1 MVKSLTLNRPRR
13 RMSRIEEAIK
23 KLETILDHHLCF
35 SRREELQE
43 VISLLQEEL
52 ALRSAAAKQAKTS
65 HEETGQIVCGSN
77 PQNPNALD

>member
-1 MVKSLTLNRPRR
+1 MSL
-13 RMSRIEEAIK
+13 IEEAIK

-52 ALRSAAAKQAKTS
+52 SLRSTAAEHAKISDA
-65 HEETGQIVCGSN
+65 ETKQRI
-77 PQNPNALD
+77 

>member
-1 MVKSLTLNRPRR
+1 
-13 RMSRIEEAIK
+13 MSRIEEVIN

-52 ALRSAAAKQAKTS
+52 AQRSSAAKQAKTS
-65 HEETGQIVCGSN
+65 DEETGQICGSN
-77 PQNPNALD
+77 TQNPKALD

>member
-1 MVKSLTLNRPRR
+1 
-13 RMSRIEEAIK
+13 MSRIEEAIK

-52 ALRSAAAKQAKTS
+52 ALRSTAAKQAKTS
-65 HEETGQIVCGSN
+65 HEETG
-77 PQNPNALD
+77 

>member
-1 MVKSLTLNRPRR
+1 
-13 RMSRIEEAIK
+13 MSRIEEAIK

-52 ALRSAAAKQAKTS
+52 ALRSSALQAS
-65 HEETGQIVCGSN
+65 E
-77 PQNPNALD
+77 DF

>member
-1 MVKSLTLNRPRR
+1 
-13 RMSRIEEAIK
+13 MSRIEEAIK

-52 ALRSAAAKQAKTS
+52 ALRSIAAKQAETS
-65 HEETGQIVCGSN
+65 DEETGQMTCGSS
-77 PQNPNALD
+77 PQNPKAPD

>member
-1 MVKSLTLNRPRR
+1 
-13 RMSRIEEAIK
+13 MSRIEEAIK

-52 ALRSAAAKQAKTS
+52 ALRSTTAQQAKIS
-65 HEETGQIVCGSN
+65 DAETKQRS
-77 PQNPNALD
+77 